1 MRELDLLTGWG
12 RTAPSRSIV
21 AEPRDGEEV
30 RKHLDAEAG
39 SNGGS
44 GIIARGLG
52 RSYGDAAQC
61 AGGKVLD
68 LRHLSRIA
76 EVDPSSGSVEVEGGA
91 SLDALIR
98 FALPRGWFPAVTPG
112 TRQVTVGGALAAD
125 VHGKNHHRDGS
136 LFGHVESLTLETPAG
151 RFETGPER
159 DADLFWATAG
169 GMGLT
174 GFITRAT
181 LRLLRVES
189 DRMLVDTHRFE
200 DLDGVMAAMEEGD
213 HLYRYSVAWVDCT
226 AVRRPG
232 RAVLTRG
239 DHARRADLRNG
250 PSRLASG
257 HPEPHVGVPRRL
269 PVHPLTATTIRAF
282 NGAWYRRAPRRRERE
297 VQPIGRFF
305 HPLDG
310 VAEWNRLYGP
320 RGFVQYQFV
329 VGPGDGDVVRRAVTL
344 VSSRRLPSFLAVL
357 KRFGPGDP
365 GPLSFPMAGWTL
377 ALDLPVG
384 PELLPETLD
393 KLDEMVAGA
402 GGRVYLA
409 KDARLRPDLFATMY
423 PRAHEL
429 AEVRRR
435 VDPGGVLRSDLSR
448 RLSIG

>member
-1 MRELDLLTGWG
+1 
-12 RTAPSRSIV
+12 V
-21 AEPRDGEEV
+21 EPRDGEEL
-30 RKHLDAEAG
+30 RRHLDAAAD
-39 SNGGS
+39 SDGGA

-52 RSYGDAAQC
+52 RSYGDAAQI

-68 LRHLSRIA
+68 LRRLTGMA
-76 EVDPSSGSVEVEGGA
+76 EVDAGRGSIEVEGGA
-91 SLDALIR
+91 SFDALIR
-98 FALPRGWFPAVTPG
+98 FVLPRGWFPSVTPG

-136 LFGHVESLTLETPAG
+136 ICRHVESVTLESPVGT
-151 RFETGPER
+151 FETGPDR
-159 DADLFWATAG
+159 DAELFWATAG

-174 GFITRAT
+174 GLITRAT

-189 DRMLVDTHRFE
+189 DRMLVDTDRFE
-200 DLDGVMAAMEEGD
+200 DLDGAMAAMEQGD
-213 HLYRYSVAWVDCT
+213 HHYRYSVAWVDCT
-226 AVRRPG
+226 AGRRPG

-239 DHARRADLRNG
+239 DHARRADLGNG
-250 PSRLASG
+250 PG
-257 HPEPHVGVPRRL
+257 HRAGGLSKARVRVPRRL
-269 PVHPLTATTIRAF
+269 PVHPLTGATIGAF
-282 NGAWYRRAPRRRERE
+282 NEAWYRCAPRHRERE

-310 VAEWNRLYGP
+310 VAEWNRLYGR

-329 VGPGDGDVVRRAVTL
+329 VGPGDGDVVRRAVAL
-344 VSSRRLPSFLAVL
+344 LSSRRLPSFLAVL

-384 PELLPETLD
+384 PDLLPETLD
-393 KLDEMVAGA
+393 QLDEMVAGA

-409 KDARLRPDLFATMY
+409 KDARLRPDLLATMY

-435 VDPGGVLRSDLSR
+435 VDPDGVLRSDLSR